1 MGVEILWMMPIHPIG
16 IKNRKGELGSYYSI
30 SDFREVNPE
39 FGTKADF
46 KQLIEAVHDLG
57 MKIILDW
64 VANHAAWDNV
74 WTLTNPEFFVRDETG
89 NFKPPYDW
97 DDVIQIDHTCEA
109 EQQAMQDAMKY
120 WVSEFDIDGFRA
132 DLAHLTPLPFWVHA
146 RKVLDK
152 IKPGL
157 IWLAETEDIPYLQA
171 FDIVFAWKWMHATEN
186 YFKHNHHVASLINLL
201 VSQQENLP
209 ANAME
214 MFFTSNHDE
223 NSWNGTEYEKY
234 GRYAKALAVFN
245 YTWPNA
251 IPLIY
256 SGQEL
261 PNKKRLKF
269 FDKDVIEWKDEM
281 DLHAFYKT
289 LASFHRNL
297 FEGGEI
303 SFLTTET
310 NVLAFARTIQ
320 EKGILVFMNLDQQ
333 VVSAAFNVAENT
345 GIYTNVFSG
354 ERVSLIQNIV
364 VDLEPGGYL
373 LLQR

>member
-30 SDFREVNPE
+30 RDFRDVNPE
-39 FGTKADF
+39 FGTKTDF
-46 KQLIEAVHDLG
+46 KQLVEAVHNLG

-74 WTLTNPEFFVRDETG
+74 WTVTNPEFFVRDEAG
-89 NFKPPYDW
+89 DFKPPYDW
-97 DDVIQIDHTCEA
+97 DDVIQIDHTCDA
-109 EQQAMQDAMKY
+109 EQLAMQDAMKY
-120 WVSEFDIDGFRA
+120 WVTDFDIDGFRA
-132 DLAHLTPLPFWVHA
+132 DLAHLTPLPFWLQA
-146 RKVLDK
+146 RKTLDAV
-152 IKPGL
+152 KPGL
-157 IWLAETEDIPYLQA
+157 IWLAETEDIPYLRA
-171 FDIVFAWKWMHATEN
+171 FDIVFAWKWMHATED
-186 YFKHNHHVASLINLL
+186 YFKHNHSVSTLVKLL
-201 VSQQENLP
+201 LSQQEDLP

-269 FDKDVIEWKDEM
+269 FDKDVIEWKGEM
-281 DLHAFYKT
+281 ELHSFYKT
-289 LASFHRNL
+289 LALFHRNL

-303 SFLTTET
+303 AFLSTET
-310 NVLAFARTIQ
+310 NVLAFARTKQ
-320 EKGILVFMNLDQQ
+320 ESSILVFLNLHQKA
-333 VVSAAFNVAENT
+333 VSAAFNVAGNT
-345 GIYTNVFSG
+345 GVYIDIFSG
-354 ERVSLIQNIV
+354 ERVSLVQDIV
-364 VDLEPGGYL
+364 IDLEPGGYL
-373 LLQR
+373 VLHR